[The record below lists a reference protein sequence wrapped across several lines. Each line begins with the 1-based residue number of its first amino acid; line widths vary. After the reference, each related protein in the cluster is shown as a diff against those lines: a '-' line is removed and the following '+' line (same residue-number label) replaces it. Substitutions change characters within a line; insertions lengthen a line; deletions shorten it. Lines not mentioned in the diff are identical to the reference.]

1 MDWIESDHKHLRPK
15 SIHDPDILDQFGD
28 DYMYFACI
36 RFINSVRLASFLL
49 LLQRLAS
56 CTAPSP
62 DLPALHLLSLLLPT
76 PPSLP
81 VSKIKTAS
89 LRWHSPMLDDISAV
103 KTWSKVN
110 SGMLKMFTAEVL
122 GRLPVMQHFLFGSL
136 LPPPDD
142 LESMD
147 DGQVV
152 NHGDHVHAKEKTV
165 GDVKGEMFGD
175 CCGIPV
181 PVSLQAHLFD
191 GV

>member
-110 SGMLKMFTAEVL
+110 SKCSPPKSSVACPSCSTSFSARFSRLQMISSRWTTGKLLTMGIMFTQRRRRL
-122 GRLPVMQHFLFGSL
+122 GM
-136 LPPPDD
+136 
-142 LESMD
+142 
-147 DGQVV
+147 
-152 NHGDHVHAKEKTV
+152 
-165 GDVKGEMFGD
+165 
-175 CCGIPV
+175 
-181 PVSLQAHLFD
+181 
-191 GV
+191 